1 LPRCERRRFD
11 HAIPHKWPKHAALP
25 RRTVVTG
32 GAGFIGS
39 QVCDSLLLRGDHVIC
54 VDDQF
59 SGSLRNI
66 RPLLSNPQLEHDVS
80 EPLEIDGGVDRIY
93 NLACPASPGTISA
106 IRSAR

>member
-1 LPRCERRRFD
+1 MQPR
-11 HAIPHKWPKHAALP
+11 INGQKHAALP

-39 QVCDSLLLRGDHVIC
+39 HVCESLLLRGDHVIC
-54 VDDQF
+54 VDSQF